1 MDTKISIGEPAP
13 GFTLS
18 DLAGNAHSL
27 SEVRG
32 RIAIVYFWSA
42 ECGWCERADAQLLE
56 LTLTWGDAVAL
67 LPIASNTNEDQ
78 AQLARAAQLRGLSL
92 VLIDAEHRVADLY
105 GALTTPHLFVID
117 QDGILRYQG
126 AFDDMT
132 FRQRTPTK
140 NYLGMAVEALLAGQ
154 RPDPAQTMSYGCTIV
169 RDFRRTYK
177 KSSKIT

>member
-1 MDTKISIGEPAP
+1 MDTRISIGEPAP

-18 DLAGNAHSL
+18 DLAGNVHSL
-27 SEVRG
+27 ADVLG

-42 ECGWCERADAQLLE
+42 ECGWCEQADAQLLG
-56 LTLTWGDAVAL
+56 LTQPWGDAVAL
-67 LPIASNTNEDQ
+67 LPIASNTNEDRG
-78 AQLARAAQLRGLSL
+78 QLARAVQWRGLPL
-92 VLIDAEHRVADLY
+92 VLIDAGHQVADLY

-140 NYLGMAVEALLAGQ
+140 NYLQMAVEALLAGQ
-154 RPDPAQTMSYGCTIV
+154 QPDPALTMSYGCSIV
-169 RDFRRTYK
+169 RHMP
-177 KSSKIT
+177 